1 MPGKR
6 VTQQQKRLYMTYRKD
21 GFNQKAAA
29 AKVGISERS
38 GRKIEQDKVN
48 EVPMTRPWRTRKDP
62 FAGVWDSELLP
73 FLEEFQELSPLTLL
87 EYLQEQYPGRYPDK
101 LLRTLQRRI
110 KQWRA
115 IHGDNGKEVM
125 FSQQCMPGVQSL
137 SDFTQLKDVTVFIA
151 GEPLNHLLY
160 HFRLRYSGWS
170 HMKVILGGESF
181 TALAEGLQEAL
192 WRLGGVPKE
201 HRTDSLSAAYKNRN
215 QQAEYDITA
224 PYDQLCNHYNLSPTR
239 NNLGKSHENGA
250 IESPHGHIKRRIRQ
264 ALIIRNSSDFKTLKE
279 YELFIDKVV
288 SQHNRRNAPSID
300 IERPYLQDLPE
311 TKTIDFIEL
320 SVKVSPSSTIR
331 VKSNAYTV
339 PSRLV
344 GECLRVHLYHDRLD
358 CFIGSS
364 KVSSM
369 NRVYGSKGHRNTNIN
384 YRHVYQALLKKPGA
398 FRHWVYR
405 DELLPTQA
413 YRQIWQ
419 AADQTLNA
427 QMACKYIVGCLALA
441 AEHHCEKALADY
453 ILTYLSSGRLP
464 SLSDIQERF
473 RVRTRPIPE
482 VDVQQHD
489 LSSYDELGGEP
500 CTA

>member
-21 GFNQKAAA
+21 GLNQKAAA
-29 AKVGISERS
+29 AKVAISERS
-38 GRKIEQDKVN
+38 GRKIEKESQDK
-48 EVPMTRPWRTRKDP
+48 PPKDRQWRTRKDP
-62 FAGVWDSELLP
+62 FSGVWDTDLLP
-73 FLEEFQELSPLTLL
+73 FLREYPQLSPLTLL

-115 IHGDNGKEVM
+115 IHSDQSKEVM
-125 FSQQCMPGVQSL
+125 FNQTYLPGVQSL
-137 SDFTQLKDVTVFIA
+137 SDFTHLKDVIVSIA
-151 GEPLNHLLY
+151 GVPLDHLLY

-181 TALAEGLQEAL
+181 AALAEGLQEAF
-192 WRLGGVPKE
+192 WRIGGVPKE
-201 HRTDSLSAAYKNRN
+201 HRTDSLSAAFKNRE
-215 QQAEYDITA
+215 QHTGSDITA
-224 PYDQLCNHYNLSPTR
+224 PYDQLCSHYNLIPTR
-239 NNLGKSHENGA
+239 NNRGKSHENGA
-250 IESPHGHIKRRIRQ
+250 IESPHGHLKRRIVQ
-264 ALIIRNSSDFKTLKE
+264 ALIVRGSTDFKTLKE
-279 YELFIDKVV
+279 YQLFIDKTVA
-288 SQHNRRNAPSID
+288 QHNRRNAQSID

-320 SVKVSPSSTIR
+320 SVKVSPASTIR
-331 VKSNAYTV
+331 VKSSAYTV

-344 GECLRVHLYHDRLD
+344 GECLRIHLYHDRLD

-369 NRVYGSKGHRNTNIN
+369 NRVYCSKSQRNSNIN
-384 YRHVYQALLKKPGA
+384 YRHVYKALLKKPGA
-398 FRHWVYR
+398 FRHWVFR
-405 DELLPTQA
+405 DDLLPTQA
-413 YRQIWQ
+413 YHQIWQ
-419 AADQTLNA
+419 AADESLDP

-441 AEHHCEKALADY
+441 AEFDCEKTLADF
-453 ILTYLSSGRLP
+453 ILTRLSSGKLP

-473 RVRTRPIPE
+473 RVQTKSVPE
-482 VDVQQHD
+482 VYIQQHD
-489 LSSYDELGGEP
+489 LSSYDQLGGEP